1 MDAFVGAPQATQVLS
16 QGPTRSSVILSI
28 GLQADLRVVEPA
40 AYGAALQ
47 YFTGSKEHNV
57 AVRERAV
64 RKGLKLNE
72 YGVFR
77 VKDNR
82 RVAGRDEA
90 GVYKAVGLPWIPPEL
105 REDQGE
111 IDAAVQH
118 RLPRLIEPA
127 DIRGDLHMHTTWSDG
142 ADTAEVMAA
151 AAKGLGHEY
160 ICITD
165 HSQSLK
171 FVGGV
176 TVQDLR
182 EHVTH
187 VRELSER
194 AGIAVL
200 IGTECD
206 IAANGSLDYPDE
218 VLAELDLV
226 IAAVHTRFKMTREEM
241 TRRIVKALES
251 EQVDILGHPTGR
263 LLGVRDPYEV
273 DVEAVVDAA
282 SRTGTALEIN
292 AAPERLDLKDTH
304 ARLAKERGVRL
315 EIGTDAHSTAQ
326 LQHMP
331 LGVSVARR
339 GWLESKD
346 VINTLPLGKLRDLL
360 AR

>member
-1 MDAFVGAPQATQVLS
+1 M
-16 QGPTRSSVILSI
+16 
-28 GLQADLRVVEPA
+28 
-40 AYGAALQ
+40 
-47 YFTGSKEHNV
+47 
-57 AVRERAV
+57 
-64 RKGLKLNE
+64 
-72 YGVFR
+72 
-77 VKDNR
+77 
-82 RVAGRDEA
+82 
-90 GVYKAVGLPWIPPEL
+90 
-105 REDQGE
+105 
-111 IDAAVQH
+111 
-118 RLPRLIEPA
+118 
-127 DIRGDLHMHTTWSDG
+127 
-142 ADTAEVMAA
+142 
-151 AAKGLGHEY
+151 
-160 ICITD
+160 
-165 HSQSLK
+165 
-171 FVGGV
+171 
-176 TVQDLR
+176 
-182 EHVTH
+182 
-187 VRELSER
+187 
-194 AGIAVL
+194 AVL

-263 LLGVRDPYEV
+263 LLGARDPYEI

-292 AAPERLDLKDTH
+292 ASPERLDLKDTH

-326 LQHMP
+326 LHHMP